1 MRLALGGA
9 VGKIVSIL
17 AEGQVVMG
25 TIVAGRRDEML
36 DPKGVSQRWAM
47 TSR

>member
-9 VGKIVSIL
+9 VGKTVSIL
-17 AEGQVVMG
+17 AEGQVVTG
-25 TIVAGRRDEML
+25 TIAAGRRDEML
-36 DPKGVSQRWAM
+36 DPKGMSQGWAM